1 MLSYRCLLVASLWC
15 EGGAGRVLLLDLFL
29 RTWEGKKHVIVAA
42 FFLPF
47 SMKWILATAN
57 PQPTSVRLFC
67 GYGWAAVLLLWSFG
81 NFIPRQTLVCWVH
94 GRVLSPSVCLPCVH
108 ALTHTHTHT
117 HTHTPATPQSTSC
130 NSYRWRPFINWP
142 RWKDFLG
149 RCCSLRFCLIFYFFS
164 SSMHSLHTSMFF
176 WNSEIGMCF
185 TIHGYWDLLS
195 YDKDLPW
202 AYLYVCGQI

>member
-67 GYGWAAVLLLWSFG
+67 VMDGLLCCCFDPLVILFLVKLWSAGCMVEFSL
-81 NFIPRQTLVCWVH
+81 PLSVSPVCTL
-94 GRVLSPSVCLPCVH
+94 L
-108 ALTHTHTHT
+108 HTHT
-117 HTHTPATPQSTSC
+117 HTHTPLPPLKAQAGTPAGDAHLLTGQG
-130 NSYRWRPFINWP
+130 
-142 RWKDFLG
+142 G
-149 RCCSLRFCLIFYFFS
+149 RIF
-164 SSMHSLHTSMFF
+164 
-176 WNSEIGMCF
+176 WE
-185 TIHGYWDLLS
+185 DV
-195 YDKDLPW
+195 
-202 AYLYVCGQI
+202 AV

>member
-15 EGGAGRVLLLDLFL
+15 EGGAGSVLLLDLFL

-117 HTHTPATPQSTSC
+117 HTHTPLPPLKAQAVTPAGDAHLLTGQG
-130 NSYRWRPFINWP
+130 
-142 RWKDFLG
+142 G
-149 RCCSLRFCLIFYFFS
+149 RIFWEDVAVWGS
-164 SSMHSLHTSMFF
+164 
-176 WNSEIGMCF
+176 
-185 TIHGYWDLLS
+185 
-195 YDKDLPW
+195 
-202 AYLYVCGQI
+202 V